1 MIYEKIKEQ
10 MIASK
15 TIKFISIFEKVNSF
29 KFKKLAPAIAGT
41 ERKNEILAES
51 YRSKL
56 SNLPAVI
63 TIPAL
68 LTPGISAST

>member
-10 MIASK
+10 MTVRKSL
-15 TIKFISIFEKVNSF
+15 KFPSTCEKVNSF
-29 KFKKLAPAIAGT
+29 KFKKLAPEIAGT
-41 ERKNEILAES
+41 DKKNEILAES

-68 LTPGISAST
+68 LTPGINASA

>member
-10 MIASK
+10 MTASK
-15 TIKFISIFEKVNSF
+15 TTKFTSIFEKVNSF

-56 SNLPAVI
+56 RNLPAVI

-68 LTPGISAST
+68 LTPGINAST